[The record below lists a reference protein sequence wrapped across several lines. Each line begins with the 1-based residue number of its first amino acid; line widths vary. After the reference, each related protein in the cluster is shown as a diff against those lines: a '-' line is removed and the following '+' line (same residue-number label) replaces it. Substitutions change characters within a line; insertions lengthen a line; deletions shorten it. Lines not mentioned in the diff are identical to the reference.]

1 VTAHYITKEGEHVS
15 VLLNIIKLSEA
26 VYNKAY
32 LCKKLLKVT
41 DRLGITCAILSVTRD
56 NTAPNNTM
64 LTEFKAIIAERYKVI
79 DKRDKAYFC
88 CKFNKVKGDIRCY
101 AYIYNIAVQVG
112 QLLCASY

>member
-1 VTAHYITKEGEHVS
+1 
-15 VLLNIIKLSEA
+15 VLLNIIKLLKA

-41 DRLGITCAILSVTRD
+41 NRLKITYAILSVTRN

-64 LTEFKAIIAERYKVI
+64 LTEFKAIITERYKMN
-79 DKRDKAYFC
+79 KRDKTYFC
-88 CKFNKVKGDIRCY
+88 YKFNKVKGDVCY
-101 AYIYNIAVQVG
+101 YTHIYNIAVQVG